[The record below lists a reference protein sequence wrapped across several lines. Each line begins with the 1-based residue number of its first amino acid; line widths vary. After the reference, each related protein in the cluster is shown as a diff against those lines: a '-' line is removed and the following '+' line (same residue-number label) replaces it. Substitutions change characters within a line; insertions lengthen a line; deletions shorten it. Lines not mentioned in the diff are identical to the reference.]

1 MDVQMPEM
9 DGLAATSAIRAREAS
24 TGRHT
29 RIVAMTASA
38 MRGDRERCLEA
49 GMDGYLSKPID
60 PAMLDAVL
68 GTPSASVGD
77 RCAAADTAPLA
88 ELPIDTVDLMIRVG
102 GDSLLFTEVL
112 AVFAEQCPEQL
123 AAIREAVDAKHGA
136 RICKTAHALKGAAA
150 NVGARA
156 LADAARTLEQIG
168 EEGRLDA
175 APAAWRHLSAE
186 ALRVIDALPSV
197 LASSAVPVHPNV

>member
-1 MDVQMPEM
+1 
-9 DGLAATSAIRAREAS
+9 
-24 TGRHT
+24 
-29 RIVAMTASA
+29 
-38 MRGDRERCLEA
+38 
-49 GMDGYLSKPID
+49 MDGYLSKPID

-186 ALRVIDALPSV
+186 ALQVIDALPAV